1 MFPMGRVT
9 AVPILKLTKRAYNK
23 EGRGCVMAELANCTR
38 CDTVFAKSIRDI
50 CQACYLEEERAF
62 ETVYRF
68 LIKRENR
75 EATLQ
80 EIVQATTVD
89 EAIIIKFIKEKRLR
103 TAQFPKL
110 AYPCETCDVP
120 IVSGKL
126 CNTCSQDI
134 LNDLK
139 QHEEITQ
146 QAEEKEKNDVYY
158 AIDTNKSNLL

>member
-1 MFPMGRVT
+1 
-9 AVPILKLTKRAYNK
+9 
-23 EGRGCVMAELANCTR
+23 NCTR
-38 CDTVFAKSIRDI
+38 CDTVFAKSIREI
-50 CQACYLEEERAF
+50 CQACYMEEERAF

-68 LIKRENR
+68 LMKRENR

-89 EAIIIKFIKEKRLR
+89 EEIIIKFVKEKRLR
-103 TAQFPKL
+103 TTQFPML
-110 AYPCETCDVP
+110 AYQCEKCDVP

-139 QHEEITQ
+139 QHEEIRQ
-146 QAEEKEKNDVYY
+146 QEEEKEKNDVYY
-158 AIDTNKSNLL
+158 AIDTNKK